1 VSKIVEGIR
10 RTRTFLADVAVELK
24 KSSWPTRNELVES
37 TVVVIVSVVLFS
49 VFIGVSDAVLNK
61 LLRLILR

>member
-1 VSKIVEGIR
+1 MSKIVEGIR